1 MPTSLTSLW
10 PGNGSIAERCC
21 LEDVFASG
29 GRASCVNCC
38 HLTAR
43 SLGSHIFSLQS
54 TLFSATSG
62 AGRTTFCFLPRSF
75 SSATRAAA
83 YKSREPT
90 PPRGNPP
97 LPGKGRKP
105 SDKWPCLPEQFR
117 GHSVTRG
124 CELGHTLLNNTPASC
139 PLLPTSPWE
148 HFQINCLHPNPCL
161 SFCFWKCLMLRHLLH

>member
-1 MPTSLTSLW
+1 MSLLWPSSQLSTDTHIYPLGGKQLSWMPTSLTSLW

-90 PPRGNPP
+90 PPEAA
-97 LPGKGRKP
+97 LHSLGKEG
-105 SDKWPCLPEQFR
+105 SHQII
-117 GHSVTRG
+117 G
-124 CELGHTLLNNTPASC
+124 PASQNNLGGI
-139 PLLPTSPWE
+139 LLPVAVNWATHS
-148 HFQINCLHPNPCL
+148 
-161 SFCFWKCLMLRHLLH
+161 